1 MDEKFIFQIA
11 KHNLENANSKI
22 SVLIENYN
30 AIVNDMLKDENQSMD
45 VYRTLLIYSM
55 KKAYTLEKMQPKS
68 DNIGW
73 SRERNSKA
81 FEIRKRTLKNYEK
94 ILKTSFDINESS
106 YDEVKKITDQIYQQE
121 KAIWEKG
128 EMHKLVE
135 RFKADIT
142 EKYCEDNQYVYT
154 VLQNEPESKVLK
166 KTQNREN
173 QYLNEIVDAHF
184 AIADYEGMIG
194 YICRAVNGNGFHG
207 SIRDGKK
214 CCEYPENPFA
224 DSDKQDDANAIKLK
238 KGVSVL
244 LTDAS
249 VYEPV
254 FDFAIDRSGKIGFRY
269 DGEMIARSLDKLN
282 YEKYIDYEDFKSKNP
297 GKYYFFTRYGKK
309 NHTEF
314 DFSNTLDNIYLIFG
328 KESTGIP
335 KEILKPHI
343 NNCMRMPMTANV
355 RSLNLSNTVAIMLY
369 EALRQRNYTGLLF
382 DEPHKSKTE
391 IEDYQN

>member
-22 SVLIENYN
+22 SELIKNYN

-207 SIRDGKK
+207 SIRDGKNVVNIRK
-214 CCEYPENPFA
+214 IHL
-224 DSDKQDDANAIKLK
+224 QI
-238 KGVSVL
+238 
-244 LTDAS
+244 LTN
-249 VYEPV
+249 
-254 FDFAIDRSGKIGFRY
+254 K
-269 DGEMIARSLDKLN
+269 MMQMQ
-282 YEKYIDYEDFKSKNP
+282 
-297 GKYYFFTRYGKK
+297 
-309 NHTEF
+309 
-314 DFSNTLDNIYLIFG
+314 SN
-328 KESTGIP
+328 
-335 KEILKPHI
+335 
-343 NNCMRMPMTANV
+343 
-355 RSLNLSNTVAIMLY
+355 
-369 EALRQRNYTGLLF
+369 
-382 DEPHKSKTE
+382 
-391 IEDYQN
+391 

>member
-1 MDEKFIFQIA
+1 MDEKNFFKIA
-11 KHNLENANSKI
+11 KHNLENANSEI
-22 SVLIENYN
+22 SGLIENYN

-68 DNIGW
+68 DDTKW
-73 SRERNSKA
+73 SSKRSSKA
-81 FEIRKRTLKNYEK
+81 FEIRKRTLKNYEE
-94 ILKTSFDINESS
+94 ILKTGFDIDESS
-106 YDEVKKITDQIYQQE
+106 YDEVKKITDKIYQQE

-142 EKYCEDNQYVYT
+142 NKYCKDNQYVYT
-154 VLQNEPESKVLK
+154 VLQKEPEDKVLI

-194 YICRAVNGNGFHG
+194 YICRAINGNGFQG

-214 CCEYPENPFA
+214 CYEYPENPFA
-224 DSDKQDDANAIKLK
+224 DSNKQDDANAIKLK

-269 DGEMIARSLDKLN
+269 DGEMIARSPDELN
-282 YEKYIDYEDFKSKNP
+282 YEKIEVNYIDKSIMEKIN
-297 GKYYFFTRYGKK
+297 
-309 NHTEF
+309 
-314 DFSNTLDNIYLIFG
+314 FSVRTSDEVIDLNGVYSNSQEQDNL
-328 KESTGIP
+328 E
-335 KEILKPHI
+335 
-343 NNCMRMPMTANV
+343 R
-355 RSLNLSNTVAIMLY
+355 
-369 EALRQRNYTGLLF
+369 
-382 DEPHKSKTE
+382 
-391 IEDYQN
+391 

>member
-22 SVLIENYN
+22 SELIENYN

-68 DNIGW
+68 DNIRW

-207 SIRDGKK
+207 SIRDEKK

-224 DSDKQDDANAIKLK
+224 DSDKQDDANAVKLK

-254 FDFAIDRSGKIGFRY
+254 FDFAIDRYGKIGFRY
-269 DGEMIARSLDKLN
+269 DGEMIARSPDELN
-282 YEKYIDYEDFKSKNP
+282 YEKIEVNYIDKSIMKKINFGVRTSDDRVIDLNRVYSNSREQDNP
-297 GKYYFFTRYGKK
+297 EK
-309 NHTEF
+309 
-314 DFSNTLDNIYLIFG
+314 
-328 KESTGIP
+328 
-335 KEILKPHI
+335 
-343 NNCMRMPMTANV
+343 
-355 RSLNLSNTVAIMLY
+355 
-369 EALRQRNYTGLLF
+369 
-382 DEPHKSKTE
+382 
-391 IEDYQN
+391 

>member
-1 MDEKFIFQIA
+1 
-11 KHNLENANSKI
+11 
-22 SVLIENYN
+22 
-30 AIVNDMLKDENQSMD
+30 MD

-68 DNIGW
+68 DNIRW

-224 DSDKQDDANAIKLK
+224 DSDKQDDANAVKLK

-254 FDFAIDRSGKIGFRY
+254 FDFAIDRYGKIGFRY
-269 DGEMIARSLDKLN
+269 DGEMIARSPDELN
-282 YEKYIDYEDFKSKNP
+282 YEKIEVNYIDKSIMKKINFGVRTSDDRVIDLNRVYSNSREQDNP
-297 GKYYFFTRYGKK
+297 EK
-309 NHTEF
+309 
-314 DFSNTLDNIYLIFG
+314 
-328 KESTGIP
+328 
-335 KEILKPHI
+335 
-343 NNCMRMPMTANV
+343 
-355 RSLNLSNTVAIMLY
+355 
-369 EALRQRNYTGLLF
+369 
-382 DEPHKSKTE
+382 
-391 IEDYQN
+391 